1 MSPVAE
7 ILGGLSF
14 SGPMKSAPMALPTSK
29 GRRKKERRRKGIDC
43 WDVRTWL
50 CPCVKT
56 ILLVVDN
63 LKITAV
69 T

>member
-50 CPCVKT
+50 CGA
-56 ILLVVDN
+56 LV
-63 LKITAV
+63 
-69 T
+69 